1 MFDYE
6 VVSSFFTD
14 YNRKTIY
21 VILVL
26 SVLLVMYFISLLSSG
41 FSEPNKDNKVAIFRR
56 FVIVVFFVFS
66 TAILLRLISSGAT
79 GEYSSKWYVEP
90 GDIYVNDFDIVLD
103 GYDMV
108 QDDKGLIDD
117 KSGYTVYLG
126 ENYDKELDNV
136 LLVERTDV
144 RNKEIKKKLD
154 DINELLHA
162 GERVRVIGSDVSSV
176 VSSVEKDGYKL
187 ISLDRA
193 EYLNYEV
200 LDDDKESKFKLNF
213 LSHDG
218 KYELNDNFVKQSNEF
233 VVKPYHY
240 NDDIFDN
247 TIFSYKEMENLDKK
261 KSIIYSDK
269 YDEYY
274 MNNIQSHKDLVEIFS
289 KYYRKDGKDYMLWDI
304 VHIVKKDDNNY
315 DVFLPK
321 DFEEK
326 YKEVGKKS
334 DVEDSKIIGIIRH
347 FDEVEDYP
355 FGALLDFELENE

>member
-14 YNRKTIY
+14 YNRMTIY
-21 VILVL
+21 SVSVL

-41 FSEPNKDNKVAIFRR
+41 LEPSKDSKGGIFRR
-56 FVIVVFFVFS
+56 FVIVAFFVFS
-66 TAILLRLISSGAT
+66 TTILLKLISLGAT

-90 GDIYVNDFDIVLD
+90 GDIYVNDFDVVLD

-108 QDDKGLIDD
+108 QDNKGLIDD

-126 ENYDKELDNV
+126 KDYDKELDDV

-162 GERVRVIGSDVSSV
+162 GERVRVFGSDISSV
-176 VSSVEKDGYKL
+176 DNKDDYKL

-218 KYELNDNFVKQSNEF
+218 KYVLNDNFVKQSNEF
-233 VVKPYHY
+233 AVKPYHY

-247 TIFSYKEMENLDKK
+247 TIFSYKEKEDLDKK
-261 KSIIYSDK
+261 KSIIFSDK

-289 KYYRKDGKDYMLWDI
+289 KYYIKDEKDYMLWDI

-321 DFEEK
+321 DFEEE

-334 DVEDSKIIGIIRH
+334 DVEDSKIMGIIRH
-347 FDEVEDYP
+347 FDEVDDYP